1 PETSVG
7 PKASIQWMSRSQ
19 KQTKTLRIA
28 NIQNRPDLWAG
39 SSIFLSVST
48 KKGTEKKGNSVFLDS
63 ELLVHPSS
71 VLTCEKPVIANDS
84 AINRY

>member
-1 PETSVG
+1 
-7 PKASIQWMSRSQ
+7 MSRSQ
-19 KQTKTLRIA
+19 KRTRHSEEQTY
-28 NIQNRPDLWAG
+28 IQNRPDLRAG

-84 AINRY
+84 AIN